1 MDFFEE
7 IIDLILSGKICS
19 KVELHKTK
27 VRLCKKYGF
36 DRIPPDSEILACLPD
51 DSSDEERDSAIV
63 ILRKKSMRT
72 ISGVAI
78 VAVMTSPEDCP
89 HGRCNP
95 CPGGVV
101 DNTPQSYTGH
111 EPAAMRALLN
121 DFDPFLQTKNRLNQL
136 KAIGHSVD
144 KIDFILMGGT
154 FTSRYPFYQE
164 WFVKRCFDA
173 LNNYDSDSLEAALK
187 RNEKGSSRCIGL
199 TVETRPDWFRLG
211 HVENVLS
218 FGATRVELGVQSVFD
233 DVLYK
238 MNRGHTVT
246 DSILATRIAKNCG
259 LKVCYHMM
267 PGLYGSDEKRDI
279 DSFQTIFEDS
289 RFKPDMIKI
298 YPTLVIKGTRLYD
311 LWKKGEY
318 KPLDTK
324 KASILI
330 AKIKGFVPEW
340 VRIQRIQRDVPTQF
354 IDAGVDRSN
363 LRQYVEEELK
373 FQNISC
379 RCIRCRE
386 FGHRSEKEKI
396 EIDDD
401 GISLDCIYYDA
412 SEGEEVF
419 ISLVDESHDALI
431 GYLRLRDINFSH
443 RFELL
448 KDPCTVIRELK
459 VVGRELP
466 IGKKSKSGLQHKGY
480 GKELLSEAEKITVE
494 VFDKRHIF
502 VLSGVGVKPYYRNL
516 GFKDNG
522 VYLSKT
528 LI

>member
-19 KVELHKTK
+19 KMELHKTK
-27 VRLCKKYGF
+27 VRLCKKYGLN
-36 DRIPPDSEILACLPD
+36 RIPPDSEILACLSD
-51 DSSDEERDSAIV
+51 DTSDEEYDNAVI

-72 ISGVAI
+72 MSGVAI

-89 HGRCNP
+89 HGRCIP

-154 FTSRYPFYQE
+154 FTSRNPFYQE

-173 LNNYDSDSLEAALK
+173 LNSYESESLGEALK
-187 RNEKGSSRCIGL
+187 INESACSRCIGL

-211 HVENVLS
+211 HVDNALR
-218 FGATRVELGVQSVFD
+218 FGATRVELGVQSIYD
-233 DVLYK
+233 DILFS

-246 DSILATRIAKNCG
+246 DSILATKIAKNSG
-259 LKVCYHMM
+259 FKVCYHLM
-267 PGLYGSDEKRDI
+267 PGLFGSDEKRDLE
-279 DSFQTIFEDS
+279 SFQTIFEDS

-298 YPTLVIKGTRLYD
+298 YPTLVIKGTKLYD
-311 LWKKGEY
+311 LWKKGEFT
-318 KPLDTK
+318 PLNTK
-324 KASILI
+324 KASVLV

-354 IDAGVDRSN
+354 IESGVDRSN

-373 FQNISC
+373 NQNIIC

-386 FGHRSEKEKI
+386 FGHKSKKEKI
-396 EIDDD
+396 EINEDS
-401 GISLDCIYYDA
+401 ISLDCVYYKA
-412 SEGEEVF
+412 SDNEEVF

-431 GYLRLRDINFSH
+431 GFLRLRDIDVSH
-443 RFELL
+443 RYELTEN
-448 KDPCTVIRELK
+448 PCTVIRELK
-459 VVGRELP
+459 VVGRELS
-466 IGKKSKSGLQHKGY
+466 IGKKSKTGLQHKGY
-480 GKELLSEAEKITVE
+480 GKELLSEAEKITLE